1 MALLTIVQPVQEP
14 VSLPQM
20 KSYARVGNSA
30 DDELLTELI
39 TSARA
44 WCENY
49 CSRSFVFQTKR
60 LLMDFFP
67 GYVDFKMAGQKV
79 SSPFV
84 SGSNAVLVGIRYA
97 ILLPYPQV
105 RQIVNFQYQDENG
118 NVQTMAAGTDF
129 IQDLDG
135 QPARLM
141 PLFGTMWPVAR
152 VVSNAVQVDYVT
164 GSIGSITV
172 ATTQGQPQI
181 VSSFRFL
188 PRDVGAILTIPGAG
202 ALVNNEAGPL
212 VASII
217 AVDVDGNATLSTNAV
232 ETVSGA
238 VVWFDG
244 MPTLRMAK
252 LAIKALV
259 NYWLENKIADTDVIP
274 EGIKSMLRPFRDLRL

>member
-14 VSLPQM
+14 VSLAQM
-20 KSYARVGNSA
+20 KSYARVGNTT

-60 LLMDFFP
+60 LMMDFFP

-84 SGSNAVLVGIRYA
+84 SGANAVLVGIRYA
-97 ILLPYPQV
+97 ILLPFPQV

-118 NVQTMAAGTDF
+118 NVQTMVAGTDF

-152 VVSNAVQVDYVT
+152 VVSNSVQVDYVT
-164 GSIGSITV
+164 GSQGPITLSLEAASV
-172 ATTQGQPQI
+172 NPTSTFQ
-181 VSSFRFL
+181 FL
-188 PRDVGAILTIPGAG
+188 PRDVGTILTIPGAG
-202 ALVNNEAGPL
+202 PQVGGKATPL
-212 VASII
+212 VAAIE
-217 AVDVDGNATLSTNAV
+217 AVDVNGNVTIATAST
-232 ETVSGA
+232 GA
-238 VVWFDG
+238 VTSASVWFDG

-252 LAIKALV
+252 LAIKALA
-259 NYWLENKIADTDVIP
+259 NYWYENKIADTDVIP
-274 EGIKSMLRPFRDLRL
+274 EGIKAMLRPFRDLRL